1 MGNLFYKN
9 KAIQIIESIQSL
21 HHVEQTLQALIDKYQ
36 KQIDEQRNKAKQN
49 MSSKSESTRH
59 IKRLLLI
66 RRHQQQLEN
75 RMLSLLNKRYT
86 LESLNVTKMHLS
98 AIKQTS
104 TTFKHFLKAHDID
117 KVCDMQ
123 ETLTEM
129 ISDACEIT
137 DVISSTDS
145 IEGIND
151 DEIENEYLKMVEEIV
166 HWPSPKKTIDRT
178 LAPGSAQETKI
189 VFPDPPSNDPPSNV
203 EKSRDKI
210 ILV

>member
-36 KQIDEQRNKAKQN
+36 KQIDEQRSKAKQK
-49 MSSKSESTRH
+49 MKSKTESTRY

-66 RRHQQQLEN
+66 RQHQQQLEN

-98 AIKQTS
+98 AIKMTS
-104 TTFKHFLKAHDID
+104 TTFKQFLKANDID
-117 KVCDMQ
+117 KVSDMQ

-129 ISDACEIT
+129 ISDACDIT
-137 DVISSTDS
+137 EVISSTDS
-145 IEGIND
+145 IEGIDD
-151 DEIENEYLKMVEEIV
+151 DEIEKEYQDMLGETQ
-166 HWPSPKKTIDRT
+166 KTNDPVT
-178 LAPGSAQETKI
+178 QM
-189 VFPDPPSNDPPSNV
+189 VFPNIPSRQFALESKEN
-203 EKSRDKI
+203 EQ
-210 ILV
+210 LLA

>member
-9 KAIQIIESIQSL
+9 KAVQIIESIQSL

-36 KQIDEQRNKAKQN
+36 KQIDEQRNKAKQK
-49 MSSKSESTRH
+49 MKSKTESTRY

-98 AIKQTS
+98 AIKMTT
-104 TTFKHFLKAHDID
+104 TTFKHFLKSNDID

-129 ISDACEIT
+129 ITDACEIT
-137 DVISSTDS
+137 EVICSTDS
-145 IEGIND
+145 IEGIDD
-151 DEIENEYLKMVEEIV
+151 DEIEKEYLKMVEETRDDSQV
-166 HWPSPKKTIDRT
+166 KS
-178 LAPGSAQETKI
+178 QI
-189 VFPDPPSNDPPSNV
+189 VFPSVPSQQIERKENDH
-203 EKSRDKI
+203 
-210 ILV
+210 LLA

>member
-129 ISDACEIT
+129 ISDACEIN

-151 DEIENEYLKMVEEIV
+151 DEIENEYLKMVEEIG

-189 VFPDPPSNDPPSNV
+189 VFPDPPSNV
-203 EKSRDKI
+203 VKSRDKI

>member
-36 KQIDEQRNKAKQN
+36 KQIDEQRNKAKQK
-49 MSSKSESTRH
+49 MKSKSESTRY

-66 RRHQQQLEN
+66 RRYQQQLEN

-86 LESLNVTKMHLS
+86 LESLNVTKMHLN

-104 TTFKHFLKAHDID
+104 TTFKQFLKANDID

-137 DVISSTDS
+137 EVISSTDS
-145 IEGIND
+145 IEGIDD
-151 DEIENEYLKMVEEIV
+151 DEIEKEYLKMVEETRDDSQV
-166 HWPSPKKTIDRT
+166 KS
-178 LAPGSAQETKI
+178 QI
-189 VFPDPPSNDPPSNV
+189 VFPSVPSQQIERKENEP
-203 EKSRDKI
+203 
-210 ILV
+210 LLA

>member
-189 VFPDPPSNDPPSNV
+189 VFPDPPSNV

>member
-36 KQIDEQRNKAKQN
+36 KQIDEQRNKAKQK
-49 MSSKSESTRH
+49 MKSKTESTRY

-66 RRHQQQLEN
+66 RQHQQQLEN

-86 LESLNVTKMHLS
+86 LESLNVTKMHLN

-104 TTFKHFLKAHDID
+104 TTFKQFLKANDID

-137 DVISSTDS
+137 EVISSTDS
-145 IEGIND
+145 IEGIDD
-151 DEIENEYLKMVEEIV
+151 DEIEKEYLKMVEETRDDSQV
-166 HWPSPKKTIDRT
+166 KS
-178 LAPGSAQETKI
+178 QI
-189 VFPDPPSNDPPSNV
+189 VFPSVPSQQIERKENEP
-203 EKSRDKI
+203 
-210 ILV
+210 LLA